1 MMFGAEDLTQDGF
14 LGGRLR
20 IAQPRHGYRA
30 AMDPVLLAAACA
42 AVPGQSVLELGCG
55 AGVASLCLGA
65 RVAGLR
71 LVGLELQPAYADLA
85 RLNSVANGIALE
97 VVEGDLARMPAALRA
112 ESFDHVIANP
122 PYFGPQSGTAATDP
136 GRERAQR
143 EATPLAGWVQA
154 GFRRLKPGGWLSMIL
169 TAERLADL
177 LAAMAGQGR
186 PPERPLGGSIAVLPI
201 AAREGRA
208 AGRVIV
214 SARKGGRG
222 QLRLLAPFVLHA
234 RMSHESDGEDL
245 TEAAQAVL
253 RRGESL
259 PLSA

>member
-14 LGGRLR
+14 LGGRLCVM
-20 IAQPRHGYRA
+20 QPRHGYRA

-85 RLNSVANGIALE
+85 RRNAAANGIALE
-97 VVEGDLARMPAALRA
+97 VLEGDLAHMPAALRG

-122 PYFGPQSGTAATDP
+122 PYFGAQSGTAATDP
-136 GRERAQR
+136 GRETAQR
-143 EATPLAGWVQA
+143 EATPLAAWVRA
-154 GFRRLKPGGWLSMIL
+154 GFRRLKPGGWLSMIQN
-169 TAERLADL
+169 AERLADL
-177 LAAMAGQGR
+177 LAAMAG
-186 PPERPLGGSIAVLPI
+186 PERPLGGSISVLPI

-214 SARKGGRG
+214 TARKGGRG

-253 RRGESL
+253 RSGENL